1 MATKLDKLVTYG
13 EVKALKKSSM
23 IKTTW
28 HMRSCDKL
36 KTKHFFIQKIYGHQ
50 TLLGTCVWWGQAQ
63 NEAQNLMVTWSQACD
78 HVTIKLSR
86 VVTNGNR
93 KLAME

>member
-13 EVKALKKSSM
+13 EVK
-23 IKTTW
+23 TTW
-28 HMRSCDKL
+28 HMRSYGKL

-78 HVTIKLSR
+78 HVTIKLSS

-93 KLAME
+93 KSAME